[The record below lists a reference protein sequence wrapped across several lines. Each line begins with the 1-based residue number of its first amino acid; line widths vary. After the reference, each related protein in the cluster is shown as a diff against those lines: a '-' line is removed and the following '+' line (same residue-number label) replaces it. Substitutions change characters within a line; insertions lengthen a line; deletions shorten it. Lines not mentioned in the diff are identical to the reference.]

1 MATNPRYK
9 NGYLRRKYRK
19 RFKAMDAPCGICKG
33 RLGSIRYDQP
43 SDSRHPLSFVIDE
56 IPVSKWQS
64 AGFNS
69 PEEAAQ
75 TFSNLQAAH
84 YVCNQMKGNKINF
97 FFLDND
103 KKNKTKEHKRIE
115 VDGNW

>member
-43 SDSRHPLSFVIDE
+43 SASRHPLSF
-56 IPVSKWQS
+56 

-84 YVCNQMKGNKINF
+84 YVCNQRKGNKINF
-97 FFLDND
+97 FLLDND